1 MKQSFKIRHTCC
13 REQKT
18 CYSWAVRKTSPYV
31 PCIYSMLEL
40 GIYFPGSVSKG
51 VMDMKLKKKMKR
63 MLEAN
68 LMNVI
73 LATEQQGLKKLMI
86 HFLETL

>member
-1 MKQSFKIRHTCC
+1 MSLAFIAC
-13 REQKT
+13 
-18 CYSWAVRKTSPYV
+18 WSPENKFRAPLKRSDAYE
-31 PCIYSMLEL
+31 I
-40 GIYFPGSVSKG
+40 
-51 VMDMKLKKKMKR
+51 KKKMKR

>member
-1 MKQSFKIRHTCC
+1 MKLNK
-13 REQKT
+13 KMNL
-18 CYSWAVRKTSPYV
+18 
-31 PCIYSMLEL
+31 MLE
-40 GIYFPGSVSKG
+40 
-51 VMDMKLKKKMKR
+51 
-63 MLEAN
+63 EN

>member
-1 MKQSFKIRHTCC
+1 
-13 REQKT
+13 
-18 CYSWAVRKTSPYV
+18 
-31 PCIYSMLEL
+31 
-40 GIYFPGSVSKG
+40 
-51 VMDMKLKKKMKR
+51 MKLKKKMKR

-86 HFLETL
+86 SFLRDFITRILITAILHL